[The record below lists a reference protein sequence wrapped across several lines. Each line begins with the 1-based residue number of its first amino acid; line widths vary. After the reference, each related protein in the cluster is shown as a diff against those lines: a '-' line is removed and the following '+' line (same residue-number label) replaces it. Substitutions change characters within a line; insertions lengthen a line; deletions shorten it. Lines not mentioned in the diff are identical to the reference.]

1 MELYDKW
8 LEYFKKNGGD
18 EINAL
23 HTRDYNNFI
32 DIEAEHDTLMADL
45 FDGFF
50 KENDVIIDRGILM
63 WVLSFSG
70 LCYVE
75 LLKAHKII

>member
-8 LEYFKKNGGD
+8 LEYFQKNGTD

-23 HTRDYNNFI
+23 HTRGYINFI
-32 DIEAEHDTLMADL
+32 DVEAEHDILMANL

-50 KENDVIIDRGILM
+50 KENEVIIDRNILM
-63 WVLSFSG
+63 WVLRFSSH
-70 LCYVE
+70 CYIE
-75 LLKAHKII
+75 LLKNHKKI

>member
-8 LEYFKKNGGD
+8 LEYFQKNGTD

-23 HTRDYNNFI
+23 HTRSYINFI
-32 DIEAEHDTLMADL
+32 DVDAEHDTLMADL

-50 KENDVIIDRGILM
+50 KENDVIIDRDILM
-63 WVLSFSG
+63 WVLSFSS

-75 LLKAHKII
+75 LLKNHKKI